1 MPDGGDYEQALC
13 SPVPEVVRCDVVV
26 IAAHTGP
33 GGIVDLLTHKD
44 LVAEIARSVG
54 WTPTDWSAD
63 SQDDQP
69 ALRITM
75 TITTEG

>member
-1 MPDGGDYEQALC
+1 MLL
-13 SPVPEVVRCDVVV
+13 
-26 IAAHTGP
+26 IAAHAGP

-54 WTPTDWSAD
+54 WTPTDWRSD
-63 SQDDQP
+63 TVDDKP